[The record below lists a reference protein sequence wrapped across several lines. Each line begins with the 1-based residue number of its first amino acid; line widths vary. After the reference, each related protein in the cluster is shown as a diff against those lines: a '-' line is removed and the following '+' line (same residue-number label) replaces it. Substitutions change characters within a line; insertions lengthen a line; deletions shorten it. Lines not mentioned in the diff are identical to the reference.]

1 MKKTTLIFAAFSL
14 LLAGCTSKEQDQ
26 QIESFWQQQIFS
38 VMAKAM
44 AKAPRMPAPTPVIPQ
59 ADKEPLAPEQV
70 QPASDKLQALLFLN
84 PSCPWCQKL
93 KKEGW
98 IEQFRQK
105 YPTQVELVE
114 YDLSKQKHQEIFVQ
128 MLIKHNMRQVGTP
141 VLFVGDQVISGYPF
155 GNRVDE
161 AVQKELAKQALKE
174 SAADSPK
181 EPTSA
186 NKPAPVTKTRASK
199 PQKPY
204 MKIIMEEPAKVTNAK
219 LSSKDRQLIQKEL
232 VLVQQSNQQTLQ
244 DIGAMFNDDVRSQA
258 AMIIG
263 QTEQLLKTKSNS
275 SQDYKSYMAAQKL
288 LLSSQEKKLNEL
300 MRKNAN
306 KIRSIRG

>member
-44 AKAPRMPAPTPVIPQ
+44 AKAPRMPAPTPIIPQ
-59 ADKEPLAPEQV
+59 ENQLSLEQEA
-70 QPASDKLQALLFLN
+70 PASDKLQALLFLN
-84 PSCPWCQKL
+84 PSCPWCKKL

-114 YDLSKQKHQEIFVQ
+114 YDLSKQKDQDVFIQ
-128 MLIKHNMRQVGTP
+128 MLIKHNLRQVGTP

-161 AVQKELAKQALKE
+161 AVQKELAKQLPQKVPANVQKDPAPE
-174 SAADSPK
+174 
-181 EPTSA
+181 
-186 NKPAPVTKTRASK
+186 NKPASVTTTRASK

-204 MKIIMEEPAKVTNAK
+204 MKIIMEEPAKVTNTK
-219 LSSKDRQLIQKEL
+219 LSPKDRQLIQKEL

-244 DIGAMFNDDVRSQA
+244 DIGAMFDNDVRSQA

-263 QTEQLLKTKSNS
+263 RTEQLLKTKSNS

>member
-1 MKKTTLIFAAFSL
+1 MKKTTLILVALFL

-26 QIESFWQQQIFS
+26 QIASFWQQQFFS
-38 VMAKAM
+38 VMTKAM
-44 AKAPRMPAPTPVIPQ
+44 AKAPRGPVPTPVIPQ
-59 ADKEPLAPEQV
+59 EETLSLEQEE
-70 QPASDKLQALLFLN
+70 PASDKLKALLFLN
-84 PSCPWCQKL
+84 PSCPWCKKL
-93 KKEGW
+93 KNEGW

-105 YPTQVELVE
+105 YQGQVELVE
-114 YDLSKQKHQEIFVQ
+114 YDLSKQKHQEVFIQ
-128 MLIKHNMRQVGTP
+128 LLIKHNLRQVGTP

-155 GNRVDE
+155 DNRADE
-161 AVQKELAKQALKE
+161 AVQKELAKQTPQE
-174 SAADSPK
+174 IPPAAPK
-181 EPTSA
+181 EVMPPT
-186 NKPAPVTKTRASK
+186 NKPISVTKTKASK

-204 MKIIMEEPAKVTNAK
+204 MQIIMEDPAKVTNAK

-244 DIGAMFNDDVRSQA
+244 DIGAMFDNDVRSQA

-263 QTEQLLKTKSNS
+263 RTEQLLKTKSNS